1 MSQAKVPAWVTVA
14 LLPAINVLVAFL
26 VSALLFMYID
36 INPIDAAKVMWT
48 GAFGYAEGFGYTMYY
63 ATGFIFTGLAV
74 AVAFHAG
81 LFNIG
86 GEGQAYIGGLGVGL
100 VCLTL
105 GEYAP
110 WYIVF
115 PVAII
120 AGGLFG
126 AAWAFIPAYLQAKR
140 GSHIVITTIM
150 FNFIASSLMAYLLVD
165 ILKPENTM
173 ATESRVFAVSS
184 WLPKMHEMLAVVGVE
199 MAPSPMNLSFI
210 FALLCC
216 LFVWLFMWHS
226 RWGYEIRS
234 VGSNPSAASYAGI
247 KYVKIIILTMLISGM
262 LAGFFGLNVLQGE
275 LHQIKLNFVEG
286 FGFTGIA
293 VALMGR
299 NHPVGVLLASLLFGF
314 LYQGGAELSF
324 EYGVDRNIVVVLQGL
339 VILFSGALEHM
350 FRPSL
355 EKTYLKLFG
364 KNNHKQQAEKG
375 VA

>member
-1 MSQAKVPAWVTVA
+1 MSQAKVPAWVTIG

-26 VSALLFMYID
+26 VSALLFIYID
-36 INPIDAAKVMWT
+36 INPLDAIKVMWT
-48 GAFGYAEGFGYTMYY
+48 GAFGYAEGFGYTLYY
-63 ATGFIFTGLAV
+63 TTGFIFTGLAV
-74 AVAFHAG
+74 AVAYHAG

-86 GEGQAYIGGLGVGL
+86 VEGQAYIGGLGVG
-100 VCLTL
+100 VICLTL
-105 GEYAP
+105 GEFAP
-110 WYIVF
+110 WYVVF
-115 PVAII
+115 PVAVI
-120 AGGLFG
+120 AGGAFG

-165 ILKPENTM
+165 ILKPETTM
-173 ATESRVFAVSS
+173 ATESRVFAVGS
-184 WLPKMHEMLAVVGVE
+184 WLPKMHEFFAMFGLEVAS
-199 MAPSPMNLSFI
+199 SPLNISFI

-216 LFVWLFMWHS
+216 VFVWLFIWHS

-234 VGSNPSAASYAGI
+234 IGANPSASSYAGI
-247 KYVKIIILTMLISGM
+247 NYLKTIVITMLLSGM
-262 LAGFFGLNVLQGE
+262 LAGFFGINVLQGE

-339 VILFSGALEHM
+339 VILFSGALEYM
-350 FRPSL
+350 FKPSI
-355 EKTYLKLFG
+355 ERTYLRFFG
-364 KNNHKQQAEKG
+364 GKQKHG

>member
-1 MSQAKVPAWVTVA
+1 MSQTKTPAWVTIG
-14 LLPAINVLVAFL
+14 LLPAINVMVAFL
-26 VSALLFMYID
+26 VSALLFIYID
-36 INPIDAAKVMWT
+36 INPLDAVKIMWT
-48 GAFGYAEGFGYTMYY
+48 GAFGYAEGLGYTLYY
-63 ATGFIFTGLAV
+63 TTGFIFTGLAV
-74 AVAFHAG
+74 AVAYHAG

-86 GEGQAYIGGLGVGL
+86 VEGQAYIGGLGVGL

-105 GEYAP
+105 GDVAP

-115 PVAII
+115 PVAIL
-120 AGGLFG
+120 AGGIFG
-126 AAWAFIPAYLQAKR
+126 AAWAFLPAYLQAKR

-173 ATESRVFAVSS
+173 AVESRVFAKAS
-184 WLPKMHEMLAVVGVE
+184 WLPKIHDVFAAFGIEVAS
-199 MAPSPMNLSFI
+199 SPLNISFI

-216 LFVWLFMWHS
+216 VFVWLFIWHS

-234 VGSNPSAASYAGI
+234 VGANASAADYAGI
-247 KYVKIIILTMLISGM
+247 SYLKIVVIAMLISGM
-262 LAGFFGLNVLQGE
+262 LAGFFGINVLQGE

-299 NHPVGVLLASLLFGF
+299 NHPAGVFLASLLFGF

-350 FRPSL
+350 FRPTL
-355 EKTYLKLFG
+355 ERLYLKLFSS
-364 KNNHKQQAEKG
+364 ERG

>member
-1 MSQAKVPAWVTVA
+1 MSQAKVPAWVTIG
-14 LLPAINVLVAFL
+14 LLPAINVLVAFM
-26 VSALLFMYID
+26 VSALLFIYID
-36 INPIDAAKVMWT
+36 INPLDAVKVMWS
-48 GAFGYAEGFGYTMYY
+48 GAFGYAEGFGYTLYY
-63 ATGFIFTGLAV
+63 TTGFIFTGLAV
-74 AVAFHAG
+74 AVAYHAG

-86 GEGQAYIGGLGVGL
+86 VEGQSYIGGLGVGL
-100 VCLTL
+100 ICLTL
-105 GEYAP
+105 GEVAP

-115 PVAII
+115 PVAVVI
-120 AGGLFG
+120 GGLFG

-173 ATESRVFAVSS
+173 ATESRVFAASS
-184 WLPKMHEMLAVVGVE
+184 WLPKCPL
-199 MAPSPMNLSFI
+199 NLSFI
-210 FALLCC
+210 FALVCC
-216 LFVWLFMWHS
+216 LFMWLFIWHT

-234 VGSNPSAASYAGI
+234 VGANASAASYAGI
-247 KYVKIIILTMLISGM
+247 SSLKVIVLTMLISGM
-262 LAGFFGLNVLQGE
+262 LAGFFGINVLQGE

-350 FRPSL
+350 FRPTL
-355 EKTYLKLFG
+355 ERTYLKLFAKYSQG
-364 KNNHKQQAEKG
+364 A
-375 VA
+375 A

>member
-1 MSQAKVPAWVTVA
+1 MSQAKVPAWVNVA
-14 LLPAINVLVAFL
+14 LLPAINVLVAFA
-26 VSALLFMYID
+26 VSALLFLYID
-36 INPIDAAKVMWT
+36 ISPIDAAKVMWI
-48 GAFGYAEGFGYTMYY
+48 GAFGYAEGFGYTLYY

-86 GEGQAYIGGLGVGL
+86 GEGQAYIGGLGIGL

-110 WYIVF
+110 WYLVF
-115 PVAII
+115 PVAVL
-120 AGGLFG
+120 AGALFG
-126 AAWAFIPAYLQAKR
+126 GAWAFIPAYLQAKR

-150 FNFIASSLMAYLLVD
+150 FNFISASLMGYLLVNV
-165 ILKPENTM
+165 LKPENTM
-173 ATESRVFAVSS
+173 ATESRVFNANS
-184 WLPKMHEMLAVVGVE
+184 WLPKMHEMLSPLGIE
-199 MAPSPMNLSFI
+199 MAASPLNLSFL

-216 LFVWLFMWHS
+216 LFVWLFIWHT

-234 VGSNPSAASYAGI
+234 LGANASAAKYAGI
-247 KYVKIIILTMLISGM
+247 NYIKVIVVTMLISGM

-355 EKTYLKLFG
+355 EKAYLKFFA
-364 KNNHKQQAEKG
+364 KQG

>member
-1 MSQAKVPAWVTVA
+1 MSQKKVPAWVTVA
-14 LLPAINVLVAFL
+14 LLPTINVAVAFL
-26 VSALLFMYID
+26 VSAILFYYIG
-36 INPIDAAKVMWT
+36 INPVDAAKTMWI
-48 GAFGYAEGFGYTMYY
+48 GAFGYEEGFGYTLYY

-74 AVAFHAG
+74 SVAFKAS

-105 GEYAP
+105 GEFAP
-110 WYIVF
+110 WYVVF
-115 PVAII
+115 PVAIL

-126 AAWAFIPAYLQAKR
+126 AAWGFIPAYLQATR

-150 FNFIASSLMAYLLVD
+150 FNFIAASLMAYLLVD
-165 ILKPENTM
+165 ILKPADTM
-173 ATESRVFAVSS
+173 ATESRIFAEGS
-184 WLPKMHEMLAVVGVE
+184 WLPKMHQLLAPLGIDI
-199 MAPSPMNLSFI
+199 AASPLNLSFI

-216 LFVWLFMWHS
+216 VFVWLFIWHT
-226 RWGYEIRS
+226 RWGYEIRA
-234 VGSNPSAASYAGI
+234 VGANPSAAGYAGI
-247 KYVKIIILTMLISGM
+247 HYVKVVVMAMAISGM

-350 FRPSL
+350 FRPTL
-355 EKTYLKLFG
+355 EKLYLRLVTPR
-364 KNNHKQQAEKG
+364 KG
-375 VA
+375 EA

>member
-1 MSQAKVPAWVTVA
+1 MSQAKVPAWVTMA

-36 INPIDAAKVMWT
+36 ISPIDAAKVMWT

-74 AVAFHAG
+74 SIAFHAG

-110 WYIVF
+110 WYITF
-115 PVAII
+115 PAAILV
-120 AGGLFG
+120 GGLFG

-150 FNFIASSLMAYLLVD
+150 FNFIAASFMAYLLVEV
-165 ILKPENTM
+165 LKPDNTM

-184 WLPKMHEMLAVVGVE
+184 WLPKMHEVFAVFGIHI
-199 MAPSPMNLSFI
+199 APSPMNLSLV

-216 LFVWLFMWHS
+216 VFVWLFMWHS
-226 RWGYEIRS
+226 RWGYEIRA
-234 VGSNPSAASYAGI
+234 VGANPSAAGYAGI
-247 KYVKIIILTMLISGM
+247 NYSKTIIITMLISGM

-355 EKTYLKLFG
+355 EKTYLRLFT
-364 KNNHKQQAEKG
+364 KPNVDAEKG

>member
-1 MSQAKVPAWVTVA
+1 MSQAKVPAWVTMA
-14 LLPAINVLVAFL
+14 LLPAINVLIAFL
-26 VSALLFMYID
+26 VSALLFIYID
-36 INPIDAAKVMWT
+36 INPIDAAKVMWV
-48 GAFGYAEGFGYTMYY
+48 GAFGYAEGFGYTLYY

-74 AVAFHAG
+74 AIAFHAG

-105 GEYAP
+105 GEYAS
-110 WYIVF
+110 WWIVF
-115 PVAII
+115 PVAILV
-120 AGGLFG
+120 GGLFG

-150 FNFIASSLMAYLLVD
+150 FNFIAASLMAYLLVD
-165 ILKPENTM
+165 VLKPDNTM

-184 WLPKMHEMLAVVGVE
+184 WLPKMHEILAIFGIEV
-199 MAPSPMNLSFI
+199 AKSPLNLSFF

-216 LFVWLFMWHS
+216 LFVWLLMWHS
-226 RWGYEIRS
+226 RWGYEIRA
-234 VGSNPSAASYAGI
+234 VGANPSAASYAGI
-247 KYVKIIILTMLISGM
+247 KYVKVIVLTMLISGM

-299 NHPVGVLLASLLFGF
+299 NHPIGVLLASLLFGF

-350 FRPSL
+350 FRPHL
-355 EKTYLKLFG
+355 ERAYLKLFS
-364 KNNHKQQAEKG
+364 QQQQPTEQGA
-375 VA
+375 

>member
-1 MSQAKVPAWVTVA
+1 MSQTNVPAWVTIG

-26 VSALLFMYID
+26 VSALLFIYID
-36 INPIDAAKVMWT
+36 INPLDAIKVMWS
-48 GAFGYAEGFGYTMYY
+48 GAFGYAEGFGYTLYY
-63 ATGFIFTGLAV
+63 TTGFIFTGLAV
-74 AVAFHAG
+74 AVAYHAG

-86 GEGQAYIGGLGVGL
+86 VEGQAYIGGLGVGL

-110 WYIVF
+110 WYVVF
-115 PVAII
+115 PVAAL
-120 AGGLFG
+120 AGGAFG

-165 ILKPENTM
+165 VLKPENTM

-184 WLPKMHEMLAVVGVE
+184 WLPKMHELLAVFGVKL
-199 MAPSPMNLSFI
+199 AASPLNISFL
-210 FALLCC
+210 FALLGCV
-216 LFVWLFMWHS
+216 FVWLFIWHT
-226 RWGYEIRS
+226 RWGYEIRAI
-234 VGSNPSAASYAGI
+234 GANASAASYAGI
-247 KYVKIIILTMLISGM
+247 NYTKVIVITMLLSGM
-262 LAGFFGLNVLQGE
+262 LAGFFGINVLQGE

-355 EKTYLKLFG
+355 ERTYRRLFG
-364 KNNHKQQAEKG
+364 QSKQG

>member
-1 MSQAKVPAWVTVA
+1 MSQAKVPAWITVG
-14 LLPAINVLVAFL
+14 LLPAFNVFIAFL
-26 VSALLFMYID
+26 VSALLFIYID
-36 INPIDAAKVMWT
+36 INPLDAVKVMWD
-48 GAFGYAEGFGYTMYY
+48 GAFGYAEGFGYTLYY
-63 ATGFIFTGLAV
+63 TTGFIFTGLAV
-74 AVAFHAG
+74 SVAYHAG

-86 GEGQAYIGGLGVGL
+86 VEGQSYIGGLGVGL

-105 GEYAP
+105 GEVAP
-110 WYIVF
+110 WYVVF
-115 PVAII
+115 PVAVI

-150 FNFIASSLMAYLLVD
+150 FNFLAASLMAYLLVD
-165 ILKPENTM
+165 VLKPDASM
-173 ATESRVFAVSS
+173 ATESRVFAASS
-184 WLPKMHEMLAVVGVE
+184 WLPKIHEILGFFGFE
-199 MAPSPMNLSFI
+199 LAPSPLNLSFI
-210 FALLCC
+210 FALICC
-216 LFVWLFMWHS
+216 VFVWLFIWHT

-234 VGSNPSAASYAGI
+234 IGANGSAASYAGI
-247 KYVKIIILTMLISGM
+247 SSLKIILITMMISGM
-262 LAGFFGLNVLQGE
+262 LAGFFAINVLQGE

-299 NHPVGVLLASLLFGF
+299 NHPFGVLLASLLFGF

-324 EYGVDRNIVVVLQGL
+324 EFGVDRNIVVVLQGL

-350 FRPSL
+350 FRPAL
-355 EKTYLKLFG
+355 ERTYLGLFA
-364 KNNHKQQAEKG
+364 KTEQG

>member
-1 MSQAKVPAWVTVA
+1 MSQVKVPAWVTVA

-26 VSALLFMYID
+26 VSAVLFIYID

-48 GAFGYAEGFGYTMYY
+48 GAFGYAEGFGYTLYY

-74 AVAFHAG
+74 SVAFNAS

-105 GEYAP
+105 GEVAP
-110 WYIVF
+110 WYITF

-140 GSHIVITTIM
+140 GSHVVITTIM
-150 FNFIASSLMAYLLVD
+150 FNFIAASLMAYLLVD
-165 ILKPENTM
+165 VLKPENTM
-173 ATESRVFAVSS
+173 ATESRIFAVSS
-184 WLPKMHEMLAVVGVE
+184 WLPKAHEMLAVFGIEV
-199 MAPSPMNLSFI
+199 APSPLNLSFL

-216 LFVWLFMWHS
+216 VLVWLFMWHT
-226 RWGYEIRS
+226 RWGYELRS
-234 VGSNPSAASYAGI
+234 VGANPSASGYAGI
-247 KYVKIIILTMLISGM
+247 SYVKIVILTMLVSGM

-299 NHPVGVLLASLLFGF
+299 NHPVGVLIASLLFGF

-350 FRPSL
+350 FRPAL
-355 EKTYLKLFG
+355 ERTYIRLFTKSESG
-364 KNNHKQQAEKG
+364 A
-375 VA
+375 A

>member
-1 MSQAKVPAWVTVA
+1 MSQAKVPAWVNVA
-14 LLPAINVLVAFL
+14 LLPVVNVMFAFL
-26 VSALLFMYID
+26 VSALLFVYIGVS
-36 INPIDAAKVMWT
+36 PVEAAKTMWI
-48 GAFGYAEGFGYTMYY
+48 GAFGYAEGVGYTLYY

-74 AVAFHAG
+74 SVAFNAS

-110 WYIVF
+110 WYVVF
-115 PVAII
+115 PVAVV

-126 AAWAFIPAYLQAKR
+126 AAWGFIPAYLQAKR

-150 FNFIASSLMAYLLVD
+150 FNFIAATFMAYLLVNVF
-165 ILKPENTM
+165 KPEGVM
-173 ATESRVFAVSS
+173 AAESRVFAASS
-184 WLPKMHEMLAVVGVE
+184 WLPKMHDMLAVVGFE
-199 MAPSPMNLSFI
+199 MESSPLNLSFI

-216 LFVWLFMWHS
+216 VGVWLFLWHT

-234 VGSNPSAASYAGI
+234 IGANPSAAGYAGI
-247 KYVKIIILTMLISGM
+247 NYVRVVILTMLVSGM
-262 LAGFFGLNVLQGE
+262 LSGFFGLNVLQGE

-299 NHPVGVLLASLLFGF
+299 NHPVGVLFASLLFGF

-324 EYGVDRNIVVVLQGL
+324 EYDIDRNMVVVVQGL

-350 FRPSL
+350 FRPTL
-355 EKTYLKLFG
+355 EKTYLKLFA
-364 KNNHKQQAEKG
+364 KADNG

>member
-1 MSQAKVPAWVTVA
+1 MSQAKIPAWVNMA
-14 LLPAINVLVAFL
+14 LLPAVNVLVAFL
-26 VSALLFMYID
+26 VSALLFMYIG
-36 INPIDAAKVMWT
+36 INPVDAAKTMWM
-48 GAFGYAEGFGYTMYY
+48 GAFGYAEGAGYTLYY
-63 ATGFIFTGLAV
+63 TTGFIFTGLAV

-86 GEGQAYIGGLGVGL
+86 GEGQAYIGGLGIGI

-110 WYIVF
+110 WYITF
-115 PVAII
+115 PVALVI
-120 AGGLFG
+120 GGLFG

-150 FNFIASSLMAYLLVD
+150 FNFIASSLMAYLLVE

-184 WLPKMHEMLAVVGVE
+184 WLPKMYEI
-199 MAPSPMNLSFI
+199 MAMFGIQMEASPLNLSFI

-216 LFVWLFMWHS
+216 VFVWLFIWHS

-234 VGSNPSAASYAGI
+234 VGANPSAASYAGI

-299 NHPVGVLLASLLFGF
+299 NHPIGVLLASLLFGF

-350 FRPSL
+350 FRPQL
-355 EKTYLKLFG
+355 EKAYLKIASLG
-364 KNNHKQQAEKG
+364 SNRTSEKG

>member
-1 MSQAKVPAWVTVA
+1 MSQAKVPAWVSIG
-14 LLPAINVLVAFL
+14 LLPAVNVTVAFL
-26 VSALLFMYID
+26 VSALLFIYID
-36 INPIDAAKVMWT
+36 INPIDAIKVMWT
-48 GAFGYAEGFGYTMYY
+48 GAFGYAEGMGYTLYY
-63 ATGFIFTGLAV
+63 TTGFIFTGLAV
-74 AVAFHAG
+74 AVAYHAG

-86 GEGQAYIGGLGVGL
+86 VEGQSYIGGLGVGI

-105 GEYAP
+105 GDVAP
-110 WYIVF
+110 WYVVF
-115 PVAII
+115 PVAVI

-126 AAWAFIPAYLQAKR
+126 AGWAFIPAYLQAKR

-150 FNFIASSLMAYLLVD
+150 FNFIAASLMAYLLVNVF
-165 ILKPENTM
+165 KPANSM
-173 ATESRVFAVSS
+173 ATESRVFAEAS
-184 WLPKMHEMLAVVGVE
+184 WLPKMHDVFALFGIE
-199 MAPSPMNLSFI
+199 MASSPLNISFL

-216 LFVWLFMWHS
+216 LFVWLFIWHT

-234 VGSNPSAASYAGI
+234 IGANPSAAAYAGI
-247 KYVKIIILTMLISGM
+247 NYVKIVIITMLISGM
-262 LAGFFGLNVLQGE
+262 LSGFFGLNVLQGE

-299 NHPVGVLLASLLFGF
+299 NHPVGVFLASLLFGF

-339 VILFSGALEHM
+339 VILFCGALEHM

-355 EKTYLKLFG
+355 EKLYLRLATV
-364 KNNHKQQAEKG
+364 KNQGEA
-375 VA
+375 